1 MNKIE
6 DWMDRKWRPMMGWM
20 YMVVCT
26 FDFAIFPIL
35 WSILQAHYHGQVTNQ
50 WDPLTLKGA
59 GLFHIAMGAVLG
71 VTAWKRTEEKLA
83 GLQNGQSS
91 SIPTTNQ
98 IPGFG
103 TNNTTLYQNGFNQ
116 PASSGV
122 ITSSTGSSPSQDST
136 KQIVPQGPMP
146 QI

>member
-20 YMVVCT
+20 YMVVCI

-35 WSILQAHYHGQVTNQ
+35 WSVLQAHFNGQVTNQ
-50 WDPLTLKGA
+50 WEPLTLKGA
-59 GLFHIAMGAVLG
+59 GLFHVAMGAVLG
-71 VTAWKRTEEKLA
+71 VTAWKRTEEKIA
-83 GLQNGQSS
+83 GIQNGQSS

-98 IPGFG
+98 SSGFG
-103 TNNTTLYQNGFNQ
+103 ANNTTLSQNGFNQ
-116 PASSGV
+116 SASSGV
-122 ITSSTGSSPSQDST
+122 NTSSTGSSPSQDPT
-136 KQIVPQGPMP
+136 KQVVPQGPMP